1 MRLDALLVASAA
13 RLAAAGS
20 PTPRL
25 DAEVLLCHLLE
36 VDRTWLYT
44 WGDRE
49 ADPATAERFAALL
62 ARREAGE
69 PVAYLTGEREF
80 WGLRLATEPSTL
92 IPRPDTETLVEAALE
107 KAGAATGRLL
117 DLGTGTGAIAL
128 AFASER
134 PGWRVLGVDIR
145 AEAVAL
151 ARRNA
156 ARLAIANAEFRQSDW
171 FAALEEGRENGVTE
185 RFDLIVSNPPYLADD
200 DPHLARGDVRFEPVS
215 ALVADEGG
223 LADLHHLVRT
233 AREHL
238 ATAGWLLLEHGAE
251 QGGAVRQALIEAGY
265 DEVATRRDLAG
276 LERVSL
282 GRWPGR

>member
-1 MRLDALLVASAA
+1 MRLDALLREAAS
-13 RLAAAGS
+13 RLAEAGS

-49 ADPATAERFAALL
+49 ADSPTAERFAALV

-107 KAGAATGRLL
+107 KGTAPAGRLL

-134 PGWRVLGVDIR
+134 PGWRVLGVDLR
-145 AEAVAL
+145 PEAVAL

-171 FAALEEGRENGVTE
+171 FSALEAAGEGEDAQ
-185 RFDLIVSNPPYLADD
+185 RFALIVSNPPYLADD
-200 DPHLARGDVRFEPVS
+200 DPHLARGDVRFEPAS
-215 ALVADEGG
+215 ALVAGDAG
-223 LADLHHLVRT
+223 LADLRHLVGE
-233 AREHL
+233 ARRHL
-238 ATAGWLLLEHGAE
+238 VAGGWLLLEHGAE
-251 QGGAVRQALIEAGY
+251 QGAAVRQALLAAGY
-265 DEVATRRDLAG
+265 REVATRCDLAG
-276 LERVSL
+276 HERVSL
-282 GRWPGR
+282 GRGA